1 MIYGFSL
8 VKTSLQINIVQ
19 ILNRTS
25 ILRFNNMSYLSAR
38 YIKEV
43 FGSGFTWVVEEIIG
57 NLDNIIREPC
67 LCNAG
72 KSVSAL
78 LSFLYLLMIP
88 IQFLSRQLRGSQA
101 FPIKTVILW
110 LLPKSN
116 SGLRMHTSIIW
127 NYINDVFSFL

>member
-1 MIYGFSL
+1 
-8 VKTSLQINIVQ
+8 
-19 ILNRTS
+19 
-25 ILRFNNMSYLSAR
+25 MSYLSAR

-78 LSFLYLLMIP
+78 LSFFILVYYIDDTHPIP
-88 IQFLSRQLRGSQA
+88 ISSTLRESS
-101 FPIKTVILW
+101 I
-110 LLPKSN
+110 SN
-116 SGLRMHTSIIW
+116 
-127 NYINDVFSFL
+127 